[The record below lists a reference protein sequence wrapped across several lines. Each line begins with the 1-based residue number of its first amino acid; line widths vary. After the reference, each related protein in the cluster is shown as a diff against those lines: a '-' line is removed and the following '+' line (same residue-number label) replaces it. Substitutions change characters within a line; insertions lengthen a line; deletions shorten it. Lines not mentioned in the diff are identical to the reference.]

1 MAPLRVCPFCGIKA
15 SILSHERAN
24 AIFDRDPVE
33 PGHVLTIPHWH
44 IRRLARGLAASVP
57 DSCSLIRPEPQR
69 LTWAGGWLPGTHPRR
84 FSPTA
89 PSTVVDSD
97 SFPAIR

>member
-1 MAPLRVCPFCGIKA
+1 MAPLRVCPFCGVEA

-24 AIFDRDPVE
+24 AIFDRAPVA

-44 IRRLARGLAASVP
+44 VGRLARGLAPSVP
-57 DSCSLIRPEPQR
+57 DSCSRIRPAPSR
-69 LTWAGGWLPGTHPRR
+69 LAWAGGWLPGTHPRR
-84 FSPTA
+84 FSRTA